1 MVCFDFKWKW
11 KMSDRKKYVFWFDH
25 ELKLDFKFTCRDFF
39 KKWIILFEGLGIWCR
54 NFCSIRKWFRNKGD
68 DGNISSWWYL
78 LISSWKRKE
87 MILNDKFI
95 FVSKYLMIFIDYINS
110 FSYLECK
117 GKISVLGNEIIFYSK
132 VLSF

>member
-1 MVCFDFKWKW
+1 
-11 KMSDRKKYVFWFDH
+11 
-25 ELKLDFKFTCRDFF
+25 
-39 KKWIILFEGLGIWCR
+39 
-54 NFCSIRKWFRNKGD
+54 
-68 DGNISSWWYL
+68 
-78 LISSWKRKE
+78 

-95 FVSKYLMIFIDYINS
+95 FVSKYLMIFIDDINS